1 MIEIFLFA
9 LGMIAGFTMNVLLNA
24 EKFRNVERKEESSKV
39 EQLIEENRYLIDQ
52 VASCKNRLENIENK
66 TDIEHK
72 NFKKKLED
80 IEFHLMEDGAN
91 FESIRID
98 IESLIERQ
106 EGEIVVEE
114 FAELKQEIEYFQHIQ
129 GENSSNIRKIVKN
142 NKENKELMCRQIN
155 NLKNC
160 MNSKTRRKRGGRR

>member
-1 MIEIFLFA
+1 MIEIFLFV

-52 VASCKNRLENIENK
+52 VASCKNRLGNIENK

-72 NFKKKLED
+72 NFKKKLEN

-98 IESLIERQ
+98 IESLIAREQ
-106 EGEIVVEE
+106 E
-114 FAELKQEIEYFQHIQ
+114 
-129 GENSSNIRKIVKN
+129 
-142 NKENKELMCRQIN
+142 KEALEDE
-155 NLKNC
+155 
-160 MNSKTRRKRGGRR
+160 